1 MTEQLPEEEVMAH
14 ARQMFM
20 AAARVGEEM
29 ARRRQFELR
38 GREAD
43 QRQQTL
49 EDQGRVN
56 AQRASDIAGLSL
68 VHQPDWWT
76 KAEPRQIARSWAVAT
91 QWAAIDPAARAAGE
105 KIEEEV
111 KARYGLDLPQLHRDA
126 ATNTAGNAEKL
137 AADQLTLL
145 AADARDL
152 ARDAQQLADD
162 ARNQAADDQARGTNA
177 AVEPDQKLD
186 EQLGA
191 SSDQSDNAAAVRSLP
206 TAEPSTKKTE
216 QSRREDDAPV
226 VKAAQNI
233 ADGAYDTAGRRD
245 ALAEQLRGMGASEE
259 AIQARVAAD
268 LDQAKPAT
276 DAVRVKLGRQ
286 SKARKATSPSHTK
299 GRPLER

>member
-1 MTEQLPEEEVMAH
+1 MTEPLPEEEVMAH
-14 ARQMFM
+14 ARQVFM

-49 EDQGRVN
+49 EDRRRVD

-76 KAEPRQIARSWAVAT
+76 KAEPRQIAQSWAVAT
-91 QWAAIDPAARAAGE
+91 QWADVDPAGRAAGE

-126 ATNTAGNAEKL
+126 ATKTAGNGAEKL
-137 AADQLTLL
+137 AGDQLTQL

-152 ARDAQQLADD
+152 ARDAQQLANDT
-162 ARNQAADDQARGTNA
+162 RNQTADDQARDTHT
-177 AVEPDQKLD
+177 AVEPGQRLDRSDELD
-186 EQLGA
+186 EADDETDLARPQPH
-191 SSDQSDNAAAVRSLP
+191 RSP
-206 TAEPSTKKTE
+206 REAGNVGRS
-216 QSRREDDAPV
+216 EDDAPV
-226 VKAAQNI
+226 VKAAQDI
-233 ADGAYDTAGRRD
+233 ANGAYDTAGRRD

-259 AIQARVAAD
+259 AIQARIAAD

-276 DAVRVKLGRQ
+276 EAVRGKPGRQ
-286 SKARKATSPSHTK
+286 PKARKATSPSRTK
-299 GRPLER
+299 SRPLER

>member
-1 MTEQLPEEEVMAH
+1 MTEPLPEEEVMAH
-14 ARQMFM
+14 ARQVFM
-20 AAARVGEEM
+20 AAARVGEET

-49 EDQGRVN
+49 GDRGRID

-76 KAEPRQIARSWAVAT
+76 NAEPRQIARSWAVAT
-91 QWAAIDPAARAAGE
+91 QWAAIDPAARAAGK

-111 KARYGLDLPQLHRDA
+111 KARYGLDLPQLRHDA
-126 ATNTAGNAEKL
+126 ATNIAGNSAEKL
-137 AADQLTLL
+137 AGDQLTLL

-162 ARNQAADDQARGTNA
+162 ARNQAADDQARNTD
-177 AVEPDQKLD
+177 AVVKPDQQLDRPEQLD
-186 EQLGA
+186 EADDETDLA
-191 SSDQSDNAAAVRSLP
+191 SPQPDGSPREAGNVGRS
-206 TAEPSTKKTE
+206 
-216 QSRREDDAPV
+216 EDDAPV
-226 VKAAQNI
+226 VQAAQDI
-233 ADGAYDTAGRRD
+233 ANGAYDTAGRRD

-276 DAVRVKLGRQ
+276 EAVRGKPGRQ
-286 SKARKATSPSHTK
+286 PKARKATSPSRTK
-299 GRPLER
+299 SRPLER